1 MEETM
6 KTNQPTR
13 RLAVAASVLLAG
25 VSCGA
30 PAFAQAAKAS
40 GDPITIGVI
49 EDRSGGASFYSQES
63 VKGFKLFIEMMN
75 AGQFLYAASAVGT
88 QPGILGRPIQAIY
101 EDDEN
106 NPNLTLVKTRRLLGN
121 GAQIVFFLSGSG
133 STLQGRVV
141 CSEQKILC
149 LAPTNVSSRIVQPPN
164 NDYVFTVATSAELD
178 SNVFLEA
185 WKRLGYTKV
194 AYVTDDSAT
203 AKTVA
208 DGYKRSFEK
217 AGIVTAIDEQV
228 ETGARDMIANVL
240 RIRDAKPDVIFDVI
254 QAAPESAN
262 LHRTAAKLGITIPRW
277 GTTTITAEPKIWSL
291 AGDAINGVLVV
302 DNLSPDNPNT
312 LEVKSAY
319 QKRYGAD
326 APFVFLHSAVWDG
339 LMLTKKAAET
349 AGSLDGTKLRD
360 ALEQIAQFP
369 SSYGQKGYTL
379 TYGADRHNGATPAG
393 AVVVEFAHQ
402 TPSVVWDVYQPK

>member
-1 MEETM
+1 MTREEMMMRT
-6 KTNQPTR
+6 TCR
-13 RLAVAASVLLAG
+13 HVLAACLLLAG
-25 VSCGA
+25 IGA
-30 PAFAQAAKAS
+30 APVAMAQATKAS

-75 AGQFLYAASAVGT
+75 AGEFLYAKRAVGT
-88 QPGILGRPIQAIY
+88 LPGIMGRPIRALY

-106 NPNLTLVKTRRLLGN
+106 NPNLTLVKTRRLLDN
-121 GAQIVFFLSGSG
+121 GAQIIFFLSGSG

-149 LAPTNVSSRIVQPPN
+149 MAPTNVSSRIVQPPN
-164 NDYVFTVATSAELD
+164 NDYVFTVATSAELNSD
-178 SNVFLEA
+178 VFIEA
-185 WKRLGYTKV
+185 WKRMGFTRI
-194 AYVTDDSAT
+194 AYVTDNSAT

-217 AGIVTAIDEQV
+217 SGLVTAIDEQV
-228 ETGARDMIANVL
+228 ETGARDMIAPLL

-262 LHRTAAKLGITIPRW
+262 LHRTAVKLGIAIPRW
-277 GTTTITAEPKIWSL
+277 GTTTLTAAPKIWEL

-312 LEVKSAY
+312 LEVKAAY
-319 QKRYGAD
+319 QKRYGAA
-326 APFVFLHSAVWDG
+326 APYVFLHSVVWDG

-349 AGSLDGTKLRD
+349 SNSLDGTKLRD
-360 ALEQIAQFP
+360 AVEQIVAFP

-379 TYGADRHNGATPAG
+379 TYGHDRHNGSTPAG
-393 AVVVEFAHQ
+393 SVVVQFARH
-402 TPSVVWDVYQPK
+402 TPSLVWDVYQPK

>member
-1 MEETM
+1 MTATIRQ
-6 KTNQPTR
+6 K
-13 RLAVAASVLLAG
+13 AFAACLVLAG
-25 VSCGA
+25 LGAA
-30 PAFAQAAKAS
+30 PAAMAQTAKAA

-75 AGQFLYAASAVGT
+75 AGEFLYAKSAVGT
-88 QPGILGRPIQAIY
+88 QPGIMGRPIRAIY

-106 NPNLTLVKTRRLLGN
+106 NPNLTLVKTRRLLDN

-149 LAPTNVSSRIVQPPN
+149 MAPTNVSSRIVQPPN

-178 SNVFLEA
+178 SNVFVEA
-185 WKRLGYTKV
+185 WKRLGFTRI
-194 AYVTDDSAT
+194 AYATDNSAT

-208 DGYKRSFEK
+208 DGYKRAFEK

-228 ETGARDMIANVL
+228 ETGARDMIAPLL
-240 RIRDAKPDVIFDVI
+240 RIRDAKPDVIFDLI

-262 LHRTAAKLGITIPRW
+262 LHRTAVKLGITIPRW
-277 GTTTITAEPKIWSL
+277 GTTTITAEPKIWEL

-302 DNLSPDNPNT
+302 DNLAPDNPNT
-312 LEVKSAY
+312 LEVKATY
-319 QKRYGAD
+319 QKRYGAG
-326 APFVFLHSAVWDG
+326 APYVFLHSVVWDG

-349 AGSLDGTKLRD
+349 TSSLDGTKLRD
-360 ALEQIAQFP
+360 AVEQIADFP
-369 SSYGQKGYTL
+369 SAYGQKGYTV
-379 TYGADRHNGATPAG
+379 TYGKDRHNGATPAG
-393 AVVVEFAHQ
+393 AVVVQFAKR

>member
-1 MEETM
+1 M
-6 KTNQPTR
+6 KINRPTT
-13 RLAVAASVLLAG
+13 RLSVAASLLLAAVG
-25 VSCGA
+25 SLG
-30 PAFAQAAKAS
+30 PALAQTAAKAS

-63 VKGFKLFIEMMN
+63 VKGLKLFIEMMN
-75 AGQFLYAASAVGT
+75 AGEFLYAKSAVGT
-88 QPGILGRPIQAIY
+88 QPGLMGRPIQAIY

-121 GAQIVFFLSGSG
+121 GAQILFFLSGSG

-164 NDYVFTVATSAELD
+164 NDYVFTVATSAEQD
-178 SNVFLEA
+178 SAVFLEA
-185 WKRLGYTKV
+185 WKRLGYTRI
-194 AYVTDDSAT
+194 AYVTDNSAT

-217 AGIVTAIDEQV
+217 AGIATAIDEQV

-240 RIRDAKPDVIFDVI
+240 RIRDAKPDVIFDLI

-277 GTTTITAEPKIWSL
+277 GTTTITAEPKIWEL

-302 DNLSPDNPNT
+302 DNLAPDNPNT
-312 LEVKSAY
+312 LEVKAAY

-326 APFVFLHSAVWDG
+326 APYVFLHSVVWDG

-349 AGSLDGTKLRD
+349 TGSLDGTKLRD
-360 ALEQIAQFP
+360 AIEKIAQFP
-369 SSYGQKGYTL
+369 SAYGQKGYTL
-379 TYGADRHNGATPAG
+379 TYGEGRHNGATPSG
-393 AVVVEFAHQ
+393 AVVVQFAHR